1 MSSCTVSP
9 ANKNPAT
16 VQPAGLT
23 VAQVATRMATYQPQ
37 IAELLRRHP
46 TKRAVLLQVLH
57 LVQGEFG
64 WVPRVAI
71 EWSATV
77 AECAPAHAFSV
88 VEFYTMYRQIPYG
101 RFFIQICQTMC
112 CHLQGAEDL
121 IAHLEKKLGIHSG
134 ETTPD
139 GLFSLVR
146 VECLALCVKAG
157 WMSLI
162 SIRTQRASMRG
173 STSCARM
180 PRPRRSRLPRP
191 FRLIL
196 RLAIWC

>member
-1 MSSCTVSP
+1 MSSCTV
-9 ANKNPAT
+9 NPAT

-71 EWSATV
+71 EWSAGV

-101 RFFIQICQTMC
+101 RFLVQICQKMC
-112 CHLQGAEDL
+112 
-121 IAHLEKKLGIHSG
+121 
-134 ETTPD
+134 
-139 GLFSLVR
+139 
-146 VECLALCVKAG
+146 
-157 WMSLI
+157 
-162 SIRTQRASMRG
+162 
-173 STSCARM
+173 
-180 PRPRRSRLPRP
+180 
-191 FRLIL
+191 
-196 RLAIWC
+196 